1 LGSAED
7 AVAQGP
13 KIWLLQRRKN
23 IQADSG
29 SEQEQGL
36 LRDWERLSKR
46 LPSVKRSRWKA
57 AVQKAKECEEKNV
70 EQKRT
75 IPVTQPSK
83 VHTRGIRPQE
93 AEEEPPRSKSPP
105 KILESPKSDEKMA
118 WRRNYYLRSRS
129 PTPPAQPLA
138 SKTDLAEPNWVK
150 VLGSSATQVWSMVK
164 TFRER
169 GNHEIAASLEAAA
182 EKQAEAVLR
191 TQQINVRPKP
201 TSSTLPVQAKPVV
214 SREPTPIKS
223 PVRVRV
229 RRSAPSSPVPA
240 PAMDEEEKRSSR
252 AESEWESEDEETST
266 SASTRP
272 PSVHMEPPS
281 PASSTPRSLSPLPLS
296 PSASSSLLQVPK
308 NPHSC
313 YHSRLKTYERSKFRW
328 GSPSPSELSE
338 AGFFF
343 TGPRDAVQCF
353 SCETAQNQW
362 KPAEDPWVRHGRRS
376 PSCDYVIEMRGTDFV
391 QAIIDSVEKV
401 KNTLT
406 TYTRTASNSSVD
418 KASPEFTKM
427 KNGLLNTQAKLRE
440 TKTPSSTGWRLDPY
454 KERGVAGGG
463 GSNRGSTKKKKKKSS

>member
-1 LGSAED
+1 MQHAWPEPALDDTHHKISWKSVCPPPTHVPFPLLRSCPESVDGSVAALETTFGKRRGGDEEEEGGEGQVGEEGRSSLPVAARVLGSAED

-13 KIWLLQRRKN
+13 KRWLLQRRKN

-201 TSSTLPVQAKPVV
+201 TSSTLPVHAKPVV

-229 RRSAPSSPVPA
+229 RRSAPSSPVPV

-252 AESEWESEDEETST
+252 AESEWESEEEETST

-272 PSVHMEPPS
+272 PSGDDFPS
-281 PASSTPRSLSPLPLS
+281 ILSRG
-296 PSASSSLLQVPK
+296 K
-308 NPHSC
+308 I
-313 YHSRLKTYERSKFRW
+313 F
-328 GSPSPSELSE
+328 
-338 AGFFF
+338 
-343 TGPRDAVQCF
+343 
-353 SCETAQNQW
+353 
-362 KPAEDPWVRHGRRS
+362 
-376 PSCDYVIEMRGTDFV
+376 VI
-391 QAIIDSVEKV
+391 A
-401 KNTLT
+401 
-406 TYTRTASNSSVD
+406 
-418 KASPEFTKM
+418 
-427 KNGLLNTQAKLRE
+427 
-440 TKTPSSTGWRLDPY
+440 
-454 KERGVAGGG
+454 
-463 GSNRGSTKKKKKKSS
+463 

>member
-1 LGSAED
+1 MTSLEA
-7 AVAQGP
+7 
-13 KIWLLQRRKN
+13 
-23 IQADSG
+23 
-29 SEQEQGL
+29 
-36 LRDWERLSKR
+36 LSKR
-46 LPSVKRSRWKA
+46 LPSVKRNKWKA
-57 AVQKAKECEEKNV
+57 AVQKTKQAGDKNV
-70 EQKRT
+70 ESEEKDGASL
-75 IPVTQPSK
+75 IPSSESIEKETQTP
-83 VHTRGIRPQE
+83 RGENPKGAETLPQNL
-93 AEEEPPRSKSPP
+93 S
-105 KILESPKSDEKMA
+105 ESPKSEKRMA
-118 WRRNYYLRSRS
+118 WRRNYYLRSQS
-129 PTPPAQPLA
+129 PSPPAQPVS
-138 SKTDLAEPNWVK
+138 SKTDPTEPNWVK
-150 VLGSSATQVWSMVK
+150 VLGSSASQVWSMVK

-182 EKQAEAVLR
+182 EKQAEAVLK
-191 TQQINVRPKP
+191 TQQINVR
-201 TSSTLPVQAKPVV
+201 QAKTPSSPVPVAKPAV
-214 SREPTPIKS
+214 SREPTPMKS

-229 RRSAPSSPVPA
+229 RRSAASSPVPSSS
-240 PAMDEEEKRSSR
+240 PLEEEEKRSSR
-252 AESEWESEDEETST
+252 AESEWESEEEETS
-266 SASTRP
+266 SRP

-296 PSASSSLLQVPK
+296 PSASTSLLQVPK

-376 PSCDYVIEMRGTDFV
+376 PSCDYVIEMRGTDFIK
-391 QAIIDSVEKV
+391 AIIDSVEKV

-418 KASPEFTKM
+418 KTSPEFTKM

-463 GSNRGSTKKKKKKSS
+463 GSIKGTAKKKKKRSS